1 MNEQDNG
8 GDRPSHPDL
17 ASLEQALQPQKT
29 LQRHL
34 EAIAQQVQETAK
46 ASEGDGVAL
55 LRLLRLLEKLHQE
68 IRDTMFQETLPKNRH
83 SLYALLRDME
93 AEGGWPYISRMKLRS
108 LLRHLL
114 DEPPA
119 ESPNPLNP
127 IADPEDFPR
136 R

>member
-1 MNEQDNG
+1 MSEQDNG
-8 GDRPSHPDL
+8 GDRPVRQDL
-17 ASLEQALQPQKT
+17 ANLEQALQNRET
-29 LQRHL
+29 LQQHL
-34 EAIAQQVQETAK
+34 EAIARLVQETAK
-46 ASEGDGVAL
+46 ASEGDGIAL

-68 IRDTMFQETLPKNRH
+68 IRDTMFQDTLPKNRH

-108 LLRHLL
+108 LLQHLL

-119 ESPNPLNP
+119 ESPSPLNP
-127 IADPEDFPR
+127 LADPDDFPR

>member
-1 MNEQDNG
+1 MNDQNRG
-8 GDRPSHPDL
+8 GDRPGHPDL
-17 ASLEQALQPQKT
+17 ESLEQALQPQET
-29 LQRHL
+29 LQHPL
-34 EAIAQQVQETAK
+34 EAIAQQVKDTAK
-46 ASEGDGVAL
+46 AAEGDGVAL

-108 LLRHLL
+108 LLQHLL

-119 ESPNPLNP
+119 ESPDPLNP
-127 IADPEDFPR
+127 LPDPDDFPR

>member
-1 MNEQDNG
+1 MSEQENG
-8 GDRPSHPDL
+8 GDRPGHQDL
-17 ASLEQALQPQKT
+17 ESLEQALQSQET

-68 IRDTMFQETLPKNRH
+68 IRDTMFLETLPKNRH

-108 LLRHLL
+108 LLQHLL

-119 ESPNPLNP
+119 ESPNPLHP
-127 IADPEDFPR
+127 IADSEDFPR

>member
-1 MNEQDNG
+1 MNDQDHG
-8 GDRPSHPDL
+8 GDRPSHQDL
-17 ASLEQALQPQKT
+17 ANLEQSLQPQET
-29 LQRHL
+29 LQHHL
-34 EAIAQQVQETAK
+34 EAIAQRVQETAK
-46 ASEGDGVAL
+46 SSEGDSVAL

-68 IRDTMFQETLPKNRH
+68 IRDTMFQDTLPKNRH

-108 LLRHLL
+108 LLQHLL

-127 IADPEDFPR
+127 IADPEDFPSR
-136 R
+136 